1 MFLHFS
7 PRICLLALK
16 LSVSHHPSPVSHT
29 ALNTGNILIAK
40 RVLKRGEKNPEN
52 WKTWQNRK
60 KTETDVETLI
70 YKMST
75 ELALTGQVSE
85 NSKTELGR

>member
-1 MFLHFS
+1 M
-7 PRICLLALK
+7 
-16 LSVSHHPSPVSHT
+16 
-29 ALNTGNILIAK
+29 AK
-40 RVLKRGEKNPEN
+40 
-52 WKTWQNRK
+52 QK

-85 NSKTELGR
+85 NSKTELGRQKLQPYSSQE